1 MSLVISLADQIEEA
15 EVVSLYQ
22 SNVWSSAGK
31 PVELMA
37 ALRNSHGLVTAR
49 IEGKLVGLGNAISDG
64 SLVVYFPHLLVHP
77 EYHRRGIGRRMF
89 EALLTRYSGFHQLMI
104 TADARAVGFYEAM
117 GFSRA
122 GNSVPM
128 WIYGGT
134 EH

>member
-15 EVVSLYQ
+15 EVLSLYQ
-22 SNVWSSAGK
+22 SNVRSSAGK
-31 PVELMA
+31 PVELMD

-64 SLVVYFPHLLVHP
+64 SLMVYFPHLLVHT

-104 TADARAVGFYEAM
+104 TADGRAVGFYESM

-128 WIYGGT
+128 WI
-134 EH
+134 